1 MSWAEKLKK
10 NKDVEQQNIVKKE
23 IKEPEK
29 VCDPYSVLNFMDI
42 DDEFEYKYLDKMTD
56 ISIEFRDYISKN
68 YLPFMDKVIY
78 VNYTTYDFIK
88 DYSYEFDNTLK
99 YVNNH
104 NQNLVDEYNKEQE
117 EIQKEIDE
125 EECLSD

>member
-1 MSWAEKLKK
+1 MNWAEKLKESK
-10 NKDVEQQNIVKKE
+10 NIEQKKIVKKE

-29 VCDPYSVLNFMDI
+29 IIDPYSVLNFMDV
-42 DDEFEYKYLDKMTD
+42 DDEFDYKYLDKMTD

-68 YLPFMDKVIY
+68 FLPFMNKVIY

-88 DYSYEFDNTLK
+88 DYSYEYEKTLN

-104 NQNLVDEYNKEQE
+104 NQELVDEYDKEQE
-117 EIQKEIDE
+117 EIQKEIE
-125 EECLSD
+125 EEEYLSD

>member
-1 MSWAEKLKK
+1 MNWAEKLKK
-10 NKDVEQQNIVKKE
+10 SKDIEQKKIVKKE

-29 VCDPYSVLNFMDI
+29 IHDPYSVLNFMDV
-42 DDEFEYKYLDKMTD
+42 DDEFDYKYLDKMTD

-68 YLPFMDKVIY
+68 FLPFMNKVIY
-78 VNYTTYDFIK
+78 VKYTTYDFMK

-99 YVNNH
+99 YVNNY
-104 NQNLVDEYNKEQE
+104 NQDLVDEYNKEQE
-117 EIQKEIDE
+117 EIQKEIEE